1 MTVHNTTSLSSSSN
15 IYIEEPKTENLKE
28 SCKMKAITDFKVV
41 RGLGKGA
48 FGQVYMVKD
57 TTDCTCLSNKEKLYA
72 MKIIL
77 KDSIK
82 SP

>member
-1 MTVHNTTSLSSSSN
+1 
-15 IYIEEPKTENLKE
+15 
-28 SCKMKAITDFKVV
+28 MKAITDFKVV